1 MGALDGGAG
10 AHDQLL
16 YRFAIILFLFLFESD
31 RAQPPKQRTTS
42 KSVMPGGH
50 RDDDV
55 EEVNWIFDF
64 VMDIFK
70 APTWEVPI
78 MSFIDE
84 NCIVFDGEL
93 ENKFA
98 YSELH
103 ASFRDLAESLLE
115 SHLSEV
121 SVTPEMFVKACEIGR
136 NQRDVNK
143 IVWNQISAIDDF
155 VTFKKV
161 SDLFIFIFHSSI

>member
-1 MGALDGGAG
+1 
-10 AHDQLL
+10 
-16 YRFAIILFLFLFESD
+16 
-31 RAQPPKQRTTS
+31 
-42 KSVMPGGH
+42 MPGGH

-136 NQRDVNK
+136 IQRDVNK

-161 SDLFIFIFHSSI
+161 SDLFIFIFHPYDD